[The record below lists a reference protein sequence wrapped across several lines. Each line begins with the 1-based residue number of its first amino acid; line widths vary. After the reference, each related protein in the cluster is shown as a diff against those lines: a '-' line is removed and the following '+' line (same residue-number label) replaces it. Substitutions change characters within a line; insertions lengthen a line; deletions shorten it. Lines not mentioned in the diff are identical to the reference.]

1 MKINIGKTEVFAEN
15 IKNTS
20 YKLDE
25 IEEELHRI
33 KIKLS
38 DNQTEVDGIVTHI
51 SKIEDYIENS
61 LYTLLKMSIAVQRI
75 SDIFIT
81 TEKNI
86 ERRLEEKPAKK
97 NTEPKIEFIK
107 INNIDIFQG
116 IMNNVEDN

>member
-1 MKINIGKTEVFAEN
+1 
-15 IKNTS
+15 
-20 YKLDE
+20 
-25 IEEELHRI
+25 
-33 KIKLS
+33 
-38 DNQTEVDGIVTHI
+38 
-51 SKIEDYIENS
+51 
-61 LYTLLKMSIAVQRI
+61 MSIAVQRI

-116 IMNNVEDN
+116 IMNNGEDN

>member
-25 IEEELHRI
+25 IEEELYRI

-116 IMNNVEDN
+116 IMNNGEDN